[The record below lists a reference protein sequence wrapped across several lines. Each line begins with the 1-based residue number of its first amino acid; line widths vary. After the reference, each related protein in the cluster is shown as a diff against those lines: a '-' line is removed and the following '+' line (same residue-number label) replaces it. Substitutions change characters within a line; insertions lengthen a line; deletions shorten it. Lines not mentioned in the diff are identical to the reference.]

1 MSVIHDEQRKQKEM
15 KNKVKEREKR
25 IKQIKENQ
33 YDTFELDTETVIRM
47 TNKNNAEVQNRNR
60 KINEN
65 EQKRIKK
72 RKKRMKKILKWTSL
86 IILILGAI
94 IFALVS
100 PIFNIKEIEVANTNI
115 LSQDTI
121 VSLSGLKKDNNI
133 FRFLKSDVEKSIKE
147 NPYVESVNIK
157 RQLPNKVLIEVEERQ
172 RNFNL
177 EFLNGFAYINN
188 QGYILEISEE
198 KLDLPILKG
207 AKTPEEEIKP
217 GNRLCMEDLQK
228 LESAIKIMNVAK
240 ENEFD
245 SRVTSID
252 ISNKNEYILYLEQ
265 DKKTVYLGDINNLNT
280 KMLYVKKMIDLED
293 KKEGTIFVNGDFNNK
308 FKAYFREKV

>member
-121 VSLSGLKKDNNI
+121 VSLSGLTKEQNI